1 MYKGL
6 VNRVEEGGVRIG
18 KEAYLQYLMDT
29 YQNLIFSICYKMT
42 GNYFDAEDLT
52 QDTFLA
58 AYKALDSFDGSHEK
72 AWLARIAA
80 NRCINYCNSCQHKLC
95 YAAEA
100 ETLDAASDTALSA
113 EQQALD
119 REVRRQL
126 KENCLK
132 LKSPYKEVALAYFYE
147 ELDAAAI
154 ARQYG
159 RNIKT
164 VQTQIYRARDAL
176 RKLYGKERGHGI

>member
-1 MYKGL
+1 MACHWENK
-6 VNRVEEGGVRIG
+6 EGGACVG
-18 KEAYLQYLMDT
+18 KEAYFKYLMDT

-42 GNYFDAEDLT
+42 GNYFDAEDIT

-58 AYKALDSFDGSHEK
+58 AYKALDSFDGSYEK

-80 NRCINYCNSCQHKLC
+80 NKCINYCNSSQHRLC
-95 YAAEA
+95 YAVED
-100 ETLDAASDTALSA
+100 ETLDASPSGAAS
-113 EQQALD
+113 LD
-119 REVRRQL
+119 QHVLDEEVRQRL
-126 KENCLK
+126 KENCLR

-147 ELDAAAI
+147 EMEAAAI
-154 ARQYG
+154 AKRYD

-176 RKLYGKERGHGI
+176 RKLYGKERRHEI

>member
-1 MYKGL
+1 
-6 VNRVEEGGVRIG
+6 
-18 KEAYLQYLMDT
+18 
-29 YQNLIFSICYKMT
+29 MT

-58 AYKALDSFDGSHEK
+58 AYKALDTFDGSYEK
-72 AWLARIAA
+72 AWLARIAT
-80 NRCINYCNSCQHKLC
+80 NRCINYCNSCQQKLC
-95 YAAEA
+95 FAVE
-100 ETLDAASDTALSA
+100 EDTLDAASDTAASA

-126 KENCLK
+126 KENCGK
-132 LKSPYKEVALAYFYE
+132 LKSPYREVALAYFYE
-147 ELDAAAI
+147 ELDVAAI

-176 RKLYGKERGHGI
+176 RKLYGKESSHGI

>member
-1 MYKGL
+1 MK
-6 VNRVEEGGVRIG
+6 GGVQIG

-58 AYKALDSFDGSHEK
+58 AYKALDSFDGTYEK

-80 NRCINYCNSCQHKLC
+80 NRCINYCNSCQRRLC

-100 ETLDAASDTALSA
+100 ETLEAVSDTTQSA
-113 EQQALD
+113 EQQVLEQ
-119 REVRRQL
+119 EVRQQL

-147 ELDAAAI
+147 EMDAAAI
-154 ARQYG
+154 AGRYG

-176 RKLYGKERGHGI
+176 RKLYGKEKGHGI

>member
-1 MYKGL
+1 
-6 VNRVEEGGVRIG
+6 
-18 KEAYLQYLMDT
+18 MDT

-58 AYKALDSFDGSHEK
+58 AYKSLDTFDGSYEK

-80 NRCINYCNSCQHKLC
+80 NRCINYCSSSQHRLC
-95 YAAEA
+95 YAAED
-100 ETLDAASDTALSA
+100 ETLDAASDTTPSA
-113 EQQALD
+113 ETVALD
-119 REVRRQL
+119 RVVKQQL
-126 KENCLK
+126 KENCLR

-154 ARQYG
+154 AGRYG

-176 RKLYGKERGHGI
+176 RKLYGKQKGGTHEL